1 MDTHRTQ
8 STGFLLSEIF
18 AELEWRPVDLGM
30 TASEFTAW
38 GQPVTINRPA
48 RAANQTPNEVQGREA
63 QRRPQRPAYSI
74 PVLILRPSVS
84 IRR

>member
-1 MDTHRTQ
+1 MDTHLTQ
-8 STGFLLSEIF
+8 STGFPLTEAF

-30 TASEFTAW
+30 TVSEFTAW
-38 GQPVTINRPA
+38 GQPMTINRPA

-63 QRRPQRPAYSI
+63 QRRPHRPACS
-74 PVLILRPSVS
+74 VTVRILRPSAS